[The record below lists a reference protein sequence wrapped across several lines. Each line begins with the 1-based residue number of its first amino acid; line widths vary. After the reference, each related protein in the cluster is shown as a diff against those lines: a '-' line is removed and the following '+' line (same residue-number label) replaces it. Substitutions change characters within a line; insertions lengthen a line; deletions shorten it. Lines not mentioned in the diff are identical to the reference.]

1 MTRSNFIDKEKSEWE
16 IGLSL
21 SLAFVV
27 QDVCLERSMTKNR
40 IFASNDS
47 SAREHKRPYSQTE

>member
-1 MTRSNFIDKEKSEWE
+1 MTRSNFIDKERSEWE

-27 QDVCLERSMTKNR
+27 QDDVFRTIHDEE
-40 IFASNDS
+40 SNICIEWLVR
-47 SAREHKRPYSQTE
+47 ART